1 MNESTHDALER
12 IINICQ
18 QQLALNDCNDPEV
31 REALCGIVDK
41 CTRAQRVIRAKDTHN
56 ER

>member
-18 QQLALNDCNDPEV
+18 QQLALNDCAEPEV